1 MADKVK
7 KEPRLDLEVTRHEPV
22 KVDDKGRITLHKD
35 VADALGTD
43 VILVIDASEVIRM
56 YPTVQF
62 SVARAK
68 VSSRVSEDNENAK
81 QYLRAAY
88 SNARQVDIDSANRIS
103 IPADLRKLMGV
114 AQKDE
119 VVVIANGRD
128 FTIMSK
134 SSYELFIKSPIDFK
148 KNERDQLEQLRKK
161 AFVEEEEL
169 RALEKLLV
177 QG

>member
-68 VSSRVSEDNENAK
+68 VSSRFSEDNENAK

-103 IPADLRKLMGV
+103 TF
-114 AQKDE
+114 E
-119 VVVIANGRD
+119 
-128 FTIMSK
+128 S
-134 SSYELFIKSPIDFK
+134 
-148 KNERDQLEQLRKK
+148 
-161 AFVEEEEL
+161 
-169 RALEKLLV
+169 
-177 QG
+177 